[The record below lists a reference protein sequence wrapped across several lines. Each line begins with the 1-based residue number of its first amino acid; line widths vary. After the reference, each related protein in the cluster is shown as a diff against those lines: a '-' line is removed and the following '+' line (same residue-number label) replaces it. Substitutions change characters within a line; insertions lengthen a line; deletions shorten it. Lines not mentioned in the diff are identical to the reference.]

1 MCIQTHTERYTDDTL
16 TQSHCACGMFMIYH
30 VHRNTDTLN
39 HFSAQLPFWIEA
51 WMEDGHHICGH
62 TEKFFLLLFFFFL
75 NYIYVF
81 YIPTTVSPP
90 TSPAISSSHLPSAPP
105 STPPQRNI
113 FKVLEECPLWL
124 YVVAIFVGHKEL
136 VWDRSR
142 EKRVH
147 SPLPQQEVAWAPTLS
162 GEAILEI
169 LGWLEKGN
177 PWSWALVVIFG
188 ACVCVKHWF

>member
-16 TQSHCACGMFMIYH
+16 TQSHCACGMCMIYH

-62 TEKFFLLLFFFFL
+62 TEKFFYFCFSFFKIIFIYFISLPQFLLPPPLPF
-75 NYIYVF
+75 
-81 YIPTTVSPP
+81 PPP
-90 TSPAISSSHLPSAPP
+90 TSLLPPP

-177 PWSWALVVIFG
+177 PWSWGLVVIFG